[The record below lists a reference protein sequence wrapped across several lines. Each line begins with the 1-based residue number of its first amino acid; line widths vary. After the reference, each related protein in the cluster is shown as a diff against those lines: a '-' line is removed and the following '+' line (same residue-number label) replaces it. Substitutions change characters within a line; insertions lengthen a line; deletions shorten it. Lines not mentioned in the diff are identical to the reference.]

1 MKDGNPINLNT
12 VVEAMARALFVS
24 AYADHC
30 DEDGSDPD
38 LPRAGPG
45 EDWMDVAPPTPQ
57 YVVDAANQL
66 LGRYEEAN
74 KTNMW
79 ALLHRAAVK
88 DKAMPEGGALA
99 NLPPEYVSDFGH
111 YLAMMALGHG
121 VSWFDD
127 HAAFPLVVPDIEFL
141 LEGDILGNE
150 TT

>member
-1 MKDGNPINLNT
+1 MGTTTLNT
-12 VVEAMARALFVS
+12 IVEAMARALFVS

-45 EDWMDVAPPTPQ
+45 EDWMDIAPPTPQ
-57 YVVDAANQL
+57 YAVDTANRL

-74 KTNMW
+74 KTNIW
-79 ALLHRAAVK
+79 ALLFKAAVEDGEIPK
-88 DKAMPEGGALA
+88 DGTLM
-99 NLPPEYVSDFGH
+99 NLPLPKYASDFGH

-127 HAAFPLVVPDIEFL
+127 HVEFDLVVPHVEFIWEEL
-141 LEGDILGNE
+141 
-150 TT
+150 